1 LFEGVIS
8 SAQLFIQL
16 NSFVA
21 IGILSSMSLN
31 ALYIDFNSYFASV
44 EQQLRPELHGKPIGV
59 LAVMAE
65 TTCCIAASYE
75 AKAFGIKTGIG
86 VRDARKMCKDMIFV
100 EARPAIYVEYHHKL
114 IEIVESCTHV
124 EKVLSIDEMVCL
136 LTGSQQVKENALKLA
151 AKIKREINKQF
162 PFIRSSIGIAPNTFL
177 AKTASNMQKPD
188 GCVVI
193 EDSDIPQK
201 LFSLKL
207 RALNGIGAQMHA
219 RLERYGIDTV
229 EKLYAANKQQLRAA
243 WGSIEGERYHDKL
256 RGIEPYYV
264 KNARSSLGH
273 SHVLPPEQRNIAGA
287 KAVLHRLLQKAAM
300 RMRSYDLL
308 TSHISIKIKL
318 RHSKTKESARFYN
331 ESAIRSTDNSL
342 KLTESLETLLQE
354 FANVDTNFDPIAV
367 GVNFGAL
374 SNTNGYVDDLF
385 AEKPSATEK
394 KLNKALDILNLKY
407 GKNTVYFAGAHD
419 ALKAAPMRI
428 AFSHV
433 PDLVIEED

>member
-1 LFEGVIS
+1 MLLVM
-8 SAQLFIQL
+8 A
-16 NSFVA
+16 
-21 IGILSSMSLN
+21 LN
-31 ALYIDFNSYFASV
+31 ALYVDFNSYFASV
-44 EQQLRPELHGKPIGV
+44 EQQLRPELRGKPIGV
-59 LAVMAE
+59 LAVLAE

-75 AKAFGIKTGIG
+75 AKAFGIKTGTG
-86 VRDARKMCKDMIFV
+86 VRDARKLCRNIIFV
-100 EARPAIYVEYHHKL
+100 EARPPLYVQHHHKL
-114 IEIVESCTHV
+114 IEIVESCTPV
-124 EKVLSIDEMVCL
+124 EKVLSIDEMVCF
-136 LTGSQQVKENALKLA
+136 LTGSQQVKESALKLA
-151 AKIKREINKQF
+151 AKIKREINKQY

-193 EDSDIPQK
+193 EDNDIPQK

-207 RALNGIGAQMHA
+207 RALNGIGSQMQA

-243 WGSIEGERYHDKL
+243 WGSIEGERYYDKL

-273 SHVLPPEQRNIAGA
+273 SHVLPPGLRNHAGA

-300 RMRSYDLL
+300 RMRSYELL

-318 RHSKTKESARFYN
+318 QHHISKELARFYD
-331 ESAIRSTDNSL
+331 ESMITATDNSL
-342 KLTESLETLLQE
+342 KLIETLETLLHGLATIDVKLE
-354 FANVDTNFDPIAV
+354 PIAV
-367 GVNFGAL
+367 GVNFSHL
-374 SNTNGYVDDLF
+374 SNANEYVHDLF
-385 AEKPSATEK
+385 AEKPSAAEK

-419 ALKAAPMRI
+419 ALKDAPMRI
-428 AFSHV
+428 AFNHI
-433 PDLVIEED
+433 PDLVVEED

>member
-1 LFEGVIS
+1 
-8 SAQLFIQL
+8 
-16 NSFVA
+16 
-21 IGILSSMSLN
+21 MSLN
-31 ALYIDFNSYFASV
+31 ALYVDFNSYFASV
-44 EQQLRPELHGKPIGV
+44 EQQLRPELRGKPIGV

-75 AKAFGIKTGIG
+75 AKAFGVKTGTG
-86 VRDARKMCKDMIFV
+86 VRDARKLCKDIIFV
-100 EARPAIYVEYHHKL
+100 EARPPLYVQYHHKL

-124 EKVLSIDEMVCL
+124 EKVLSIDEMVCK

-151 AKIKREINKQF
+151 NKIKREINKQY
-162 PFIRSSIGIAPNTFL
+162 PFILSSIGIAPNTFL
-177 AKTASNMQKPD
+177 AKTASNMQKPN

-207 RALNGIGAQMHA
+207 RALNGIGSQMQA

-229 EKLYAANKQQLRAA
+229 EKLYASNRQQLRAA
-243 WGSIEGERYHDKL
+243 WGSIEGERYYDKL
-256 RGIEPYYV
+256 RGIEPFYV
-264 KNARSSLGH
+264 KNTRSSLGH

-308 TSHISIKIKL
+308 TSHISVKIKL
-318 RHSKTKESARFYN
+318 RDPKTKQLARFYN
-331 ESAIRSTDNSL
+331 ESAITATDNSL
-342 KLTESLETLLQE
+342 KLTESLETLLLK
-354 FANVDTNFDPIAV
+354 FAMIDSNFDPIAV
-367 GVNFGAL
+367 GVNFCAL
-374 SNTNGYVDDLF
+374 INANEYVDDLF
-385 AEKPSATEK
+385 AEKPSVNEK

-419 ALKAAPMRI
+419 ALKDAPMRI
-428 AFSHV
+428 AFNHI
-433 PDLVIEED
+433 PDLVVEED